1 VSDWPSKPVNLR
13 RPRERSRLAGWGWLA
28 GLLLGLLAGCT
39 ASNRPSGAFTSGDA
53 ETIRPLDGA
62 VGQIARVHAQ
72 LRFVVVD
79 FRLNTPPEPEQHLA
93 VYRDGQRVAE
103 LKAGYIRRDTTVSAD
118 ILSGEPREADEVRVE
133 NLLPAVR

>member
-1 VSDWPSKPVNLR
+1 MGC
-13 RPRERSRLAGWGWLA
+13 AG
-28 GLLLGLLAGCT
+28 
-39 ASNRPSGAFTSGDA
+39 SQSPSGASKARDTES
-53 ETIRPLDGA
+53 IRPLDGA

-79 FRLNTPPEPEQHLA
+79 FRLNTPPEPEQLLA

-133 NLLPAVR
+133 KPPSPVR

>member
-1 VSDWPSKPVNLR
+1 M
-13 RPRERSRLAGWGWLA
+13 AGLA
-28 GLLLGLLAGCT
+28 GLLWALMVGCAGT
-39 ASNRPSGAFTSGDA
+39 HSPSGASKAD
-53 ETIRPLDGA
+53 ETESIRPLDGA

-79 FRLNTPPEPEQHLA
+79 FRLNTPPEPEQFLA
-93 VYRDGQRVAE
+93 VYRDGLRVAE

-133 NLLPAVR
+133 KAPSPVR